1 MPEIAMKKLSN
12 LITISILSTFLLG
25 QVGQMAGVVSSDNEG
40 LAGANVILEGTP
52 YGTAANVAGEYYIEN
67 IPAGNYTVTVTY
79 VGYANESQEVTI
91 NAGEESQLNFSLRT
105 SAINFEQVV
114 VTGTGAPARRKALG
128 QTINIISSED
138 LNSGSV
144 QTVTDALQ
152 GRIPGLVG
160 ANMGG
165 QGGAARIRLRGTVSL
180 TQRNQPLIYIDGVR
194 IDNSMTDNASIS
206 TSRLN
211 DIDVNTID
219 RIEVIKGAAAA
230 TLFGT
235 EASSGVIQIFTK
247 RGTVSAPTY
256 TFRTNQKIAI
266 IDAKNRV
273 DDNYGYDSDTRTIMT
288 NNPAAAYMRSSH
300 QQDYSFSVR
309 GGTPKVKYY
318 ASASWADHPGSQ
330 PKNSVDKWSLRTALD
345 FQNTE
350 KLSTS
355 IDISMTDNTM
365 MAPMP
370 WWGFWAEIMLCD
382 PSNVSEL
389 RPYGGQDYTVDG
401 ALTWNSEEMTDNRLI
416 SAKINYNW
424 TDNIRSTLQLGL
436 NDVLV
441 RTTRF
446 VPKGGANP
454 ASPSKGA
461 RDRWHR
467 EKDIIT
473 LDFKT
478 NINYN
483 ISDKLVSST
492 VIGAQSF
499 NEITNQQQ
507 VSVNNFPS
515 AALSTL
521 RGGSSV
527 SNVDEYEETVIN
539 AGVFVQEQL
548 AYNDRLFLTLGMRMD
563 GNSAFGEDF
572 GFESYPKAGL
582 SWVISEE
589 PFWNFG
595 AINQMR
601 IRAAF
606 GTSGLQ
612 PGAFDAQR
620 TWQPSSGIE
629 NNQAVLPL
637 NLGNKDLKPE
647 RSQEVEFGAEFTAFN
662 DLLGVEIVYYNQKTT
677 DALLPVSLSPS
688 LGFLQSQL
696 TNIGG
701 MESKGL
707 ELSGNWT
714 VFKKNAVSVKL
725 SGSYSKTDQ
734 TVTDMAGVPPFRIEG
749 RRRWSQ
755 IKEGYQP
762 GAIIAPVHDPSNPWS
777 TSVPIDQVTH
787 RSQIYPNFK
796 KDANGDDALE
806 YIGNSSPTYTF
817 SFGTTVKFSKN
828 LSLRAMFRG
837 EGDFLISRESEL
849 IRQNLGYNK
858 VAADLAFALDPAN
871 NVALEERKKHIEAYG
886 MRHPNVFS
894 DWMESGDYTK
904 FQELALIWQVPGDV
918 ASRFGFTA
926 ATVSFNARNL
936 HIFTDFGG
944 YIDPGG
950 GRGSRSEFLQNIDY
964 MSGPSP
970 IFYGVSINTTF

>member
-1 MPEIAMKKLSN
+1 MKK
-12 LITISILSTFLLG
+12 IKVFSIGIFSAINIIFA
-25 QVGQMAGVVSSDNEG
+25 QVGQLSGVVSSESGEG
-40 LAGANVILEGTP
+40 LAGANVLLEGTSF
-52 YGTAANVAGEYYIEN
+52 GTAANVMGEYYI
-67 IPAGNYTVTVTY
+67 GNLPEGTYVVTVTY
-79 VGYANESQEVTI
+79 VGYANASQEVTI
-91 NAGEESQLNFSLRT
+91 VAGEESEADFTLKT
-105 SAINFEQVV
+105 SAINLDQVV
-114 VTGTGAPARRKALG
+114 VTGTGAPAKRKALG
-128 QTINIISSED
+128 QTINSISSED

-165 QGGAARIRLRGTVSL
+165 QGGASRIRLRGTVSL

-211 DIDVNTID
+211 DIDPNNID

-247 RGTVSAPTY
+247 RGTISAPSY
-256 TFRTNQKIAI
+256 SFRTNQKIAK

-273 DDNYGYDSDTRTIMT
+273 DDNYGYDSKTRTIMT
-288 NNPAAAYMRSSH
+288 NNPAADYMRNAH
-300 QQDYSFSVR
+300 QKDYSFSVR
-309 GGTPKVKYY
+309 GGTPGTKYY

-330 PKNSVDKWSLRTALD
+330 PKNSVDKWSIRTALD
-345 FQNTE
+345 FQNTD
-350 KLSTS
+350 KLTTS
-355 IDISMTDNTM
+355 IDVSLTENRM

-382 PSNVSEL
+382 PSNTSEL
-389 RPYGGQDYTVDG
+389 RPYGGQDYTVAG
-401 ALTWNSEEMTDNRLI
+401 ALTWDSEEVTDNRLI
-416 SAKINYNW
+416 SGKIDYRWN
-424 TDNIRSTLQLGL
+424 DQVRSSFQLGL

-441 RTTRF
+441 KTTRF

-467 EKDIIT
+467 EKDIVT

-478 NINYN
+478 NANFT
-483 ISDKLVSST
+483 ISDKLTSST
-492 VIGAQSF
+492 VFGAQSF
-499 NEITNQQQ
+499 TEKTNQQQ

-515 AALSTL
+515 SALSTL

-527 SNVDEYEETVIN
+527 SNVDEFEETVIN

-548 AYNDRLFLTLGMRMD
+548 GLEDRLFLTVGMRMD
-563 GNSAFGEDF
+563 GNSAFGKDF
-572 GFESYPKAGL
+572 GFQQYPKAGL
-582 SWVISEE
+582 SWVVSEE
-589 PFWNFG
+589 PFWNFN
-595 AINQMR
+595 AINQFR
-601 IRAAF
+601 LRAAY

-612 PGAFDAQR
+612 PGAFDAMR

-637 NLGNKDLKPE
+637 NLGNADLKPE
-647 RSQEVEFGAEFTAFN
+647 RSTEIEFGMEFTALN
-662 DLLGVEIVYYNQKTT
+662 DLLGIEAVYYNQQTA

-714 VFKKNAVSVKL
+714 VYQKDQVSVRL
-725 SGSYSKTDQ
+725 EGSYTSIDQ
-734 TVTDMAGVPPFRIEG
+734 KVTDMGGVPPFRIEG

-762 GAIIAPVHDPSNPWS
+762 GAIIAPVHDPNNPWS
-777 TSVPIDQVTH
+777 TSVPIAEVTS
-787 RSQIYPNFK
+787 RKQITPNLK
-796 KDANGDDALE
+796 KDANGDDVLE
-806 YIGNSSPTYTF
+806 YIGNSSPTFTYTF
-817 SFGTTVKFSKN
+817 GGTVKLSN
-828 LSLRAMFRG
+828 ALSLRALFRG

-858 VAADLAFALDPAN
+858 TAADLAFALDPAN
-871 NVALEERKKHIEAYG
+871 NVSLDERTKQIEAYG

-894 DWMESGDYTK
+894 DWMEAGDYLK
-904 FQELALIWQVPGDV
+904 FQELSLNWQVPKDLTDQLGV
-918 ASRFGFTA
+918 KA
-926 ATVSFNARNL
+926 ATVSLNARNL
-936 HIFTDFGG
+936 HIFTNFGG

-970 IFYGVSINTTF
+970 IFYGIAINTTF

>member
-1 MPEIAMKKLSN
+1 MNKLRII
-12 LITISILSTFLLG
+12 LISLF
-25 QVGQMAGVVSSDNEG
+25 AVVSTLSAQGGQLVGLVTSSESGEG
-40 LAGANVILEGTP
+40 LAGANVILEGTS
-52 YGTAANVAGEYYIEN
+52 YGTAANIEGEYSIGN
-67 IPAGNYTVTVTY
+67 IPGGTYVVTVTY
-79 VGYANESQEVTI
+79 VGYANESQEIEIT
-91 NAGEESQLNFSLRT
+91 AGQESRADFALKT
-105 SAINFEQVV
+105 SAINLDQVV
-114 VTGTGAPARRKALG
+114 VTGTGAPAKRKALG
-128 QTINIISSED
+128 QTINSISSED

-165 QGGAARIRLRGTVSL
+165 EGGAARIRLRGTVSL

-211 DIDVNTID
+211 DIDPNNID

-247 RGTVSAPTY
+247 RGTVSAPSY
-256 TFRTNQKIAI
+256 TFRTSQKISK

-273 DDNYGYDSDTRTIMT
+273 DDNYGYDADTRTIMT
-288 NNPAAAYMRSSH
+288 NNPAVDYMRAAH

-309 GGTPKVKYY
+309 GGTPGTKYY
-318 ASASWADHPGSQ
+318 ASASWNDYPGSQ

-345 FQNTE
+345 FQNSD
-350 KLSTS
+350 KLTTS
-355 IDISMTDNTM
+355 IDISLNENTM

-370 WWGFWAEIMLCD
+370 WWGFWAELMLAD
-382 PSNVSEL
+382 PSNTSEL
-389 RPYGGQDYTVDG
+389 RPYGGQDYTVAG
-401 ALTWNSEEMTDNRLI
+401 ALTWNSEEVTDNRLI
-416 SAKINYNW
+416 SAKLDYRW
-424 TDNIRSTLQLGL
+424 SDEIRSSFQVGL
-436 NDVLV
+436 NDVMV
-441 RTTRF
+441 KTTRF

-473 LDFKT
+473 VDFKT
-478 NINYN
+478 NMNFE
-483 ISDKLVSST
+483 ISDRLQSST

-499 NEITNQQQ
+499 KDITNQQQ

-515 AALSTL
+515 SALSTL

-527 SNVDEYEETVIN
+527 SNVDEFEESVIN
-539 AGVFVQEQL
+539 AGIFVQEQL
-548 AYNDRLFLTLGMRMD
+548 ALEDRLFLTLGLRMD

-572 GFESYPKAGL
+572 GFEQYPKAGI
-582 SWVISEE
+582 SWVVSDE
-589 PFWNFG
+589 PFWSFN
-595 AINQMR
+595 AINQLR
-601 IRAAF
+601 LRAAY

-612 PGAFDAQR
+612 PGAFDAMR
-620 TWQPSSGIE
+620 TWQPASGIE

-647 RSQEVEFGAEFTAFN
+647 RSTETEFGLEFTALN
-662 DLLGVEIVYYNQKTT
+662 DRLGVEAVYYSQKTT

-714 VFKKNAVSVKL
+714 VFQKDEISVKL
-725 SGSYSKTDQ
+725 EGSYSNIDQ
-734 TVTDMAGVPPFRIEG
+734 KVTDMGGVPAFRIEG

-755 IKEGYQP
+755 IAEGYQP
-762 GAIIAPVHDPSNPWS
+762 GAIIAPVHDPANPWS

-787 RSQIYPNFK
+787 RSQIFPNFK

-806 YIGNSSPTYTF
+806 YIGNSSPTFTYTF
-817 SFGTTVKFSKN
+817 GGTVK
-828 LSLRAMFRG
+828 LSNALSVRALFRG

-858 VAADLAFALDPAN
+858 TAADLAYALDPAN
-871 NVALEERKKHIEAYG
+871 NVSLEERKKQIAAYG
-886 MRHPNVFS
+886 NRHPNVFS
-894 DWMESGDYTK
+894 DWMEAGDYLK
-904 FQELALIWQVPGDV
+904 FQELSVNYQVPKRITDRLGV
-918 ASRFGFTA
+918 KAS
-926 ATVSFNARNL
+926 TVSFNARNL
-936 HIFTDFGG
+936 HIFTNFGG

-970 IFYGVSINTTF
+970 ITYGITINTTF

>member
-1 MPEIAMKKLSN
+1 MRKLSILL
-12 LITISILSTFLLG
+12 LISFTSAFLFG
-25 QVGQMAGVVSSDNEG
+25 QVGQLSGVVSSDNEG

-52 YGTAANVAGEYYIEN
+52 YGTAANVAGEYYIGN
-67 IPAGNYTVTVTY
+67 IPAGDYTVSVTY

-91 NAGEESQLNFSLRT
+91 NAGEESQVNFSLRT

-114 VTGTGAPARRKALG
+114 VTGTGAPAKRKALG
-128 QTINIISSED
+128 QTINTISSED

-152 GRIPGLVG
+152 GRVPGLVG

-211 DIDVNTID
+211 DIDPNNID

-247 RGTVSAPTY
+247 RGIVSEPVY
-256 TFRTNQKIAI
+256 TFRTSQKIAK

-273 DDNYGYDSDTRTIMT
+273 DDNFGYDSDTRTIMT
-288 NNPAAAYMRSSH
+288 NNPAEAYMRNSH

-309 GGTPKVKYY
+309 GGTPGTKYY
-318 ASASWADHPGSQ
+318 ASASWAKHPGSQ

-350 KLSTS
+350 KLTTS

-416 SAKINYNW
+416 SAKLDYKW
-424 TDNIRSTLQLGL
+424 TDNIRSSLQLGL
-436 NDVLV
+436 NDVLI

-467 EKDIIT
+467 EKDIVT

-478 NINYN
+478 NINHN
-483 ISDKLVSST
+483 ISDRLVSST

-499 NEITNQQQ
+499 NEVTNQQQ

-539 AGVFVQEQL
+539 AGVFIQEQL
-548 AYNDRLFLTLGMRMD
+548 ALDDRLFLTLGMRMD

-647 RSQEVEFGAEFTAFN
+647 RSQEIEFGAEFTAFN
-662 DLLGVEIVYYNQKTT
+662 DLLGVEVVYYNQTTT

-714 VFKKNAVSVKL
+714 VFKKDALSVKL
-725 SGSYSKTDQ
+725 EGSYSNVDQ
-734 TVTDMAGVPPFRIEG
+734 TVTDMGGVPPFRIEG

-817 SFGTTVKFSKN
+817 TFGSTAK
-828 LSLRAMFRG
+828 LSNALSVRALFRG
-837 EGDFLISRESEL
+837 EGNFLISRESEL

-858 VAADLAFALDPAN
+858 VAADLAYALDPAN
-871 NVALEERKKHIEAYG
+871 NVALEERKTHIEAYG

-894 DWMESGDYTK
+894 DWMEPGDYTK
-904 FQELALIWQVPGDV
+904 FQELSLMWQVPGDV
-918 ASRFGFTA
+918 ASRFGVTA

-970 IFYGVSINTTF
+970 IFYGVTINTTF

>member
-1 MPEIAMKKLSN
+1 MKKSCLSLLVFTVTLSSFALSQTGN
-12 LITISILSTFLLG
+12 IS
-25 QVGQMAGVVSSDNEG
+25 GVVSSDGQG
-40 LAGANVILEGTP
+40 LPGANVILEGTP
-52 YGTAANVAGEYYIEN
+52 YGTAANVSGEYYIAN
-67 IPAGNYTVTVTY
+67 VPVGDYTVNVTY
-79 VGYANESQEVTI
+79 VGYANMSQEVTI
-91 NAGEESQLNFSLRT
+91 NTGEESKLNFSLKM
-105 SAINFEQVV
+105 SAINLDQIV
-114 VTGTGAPARRKALG
+114 VTGTGAPAKRKALG
-128 QTINIISSED
+128 QTINIISSDD
-138 LNSGSV
+138 LTSGSV

-160 ANMGG
+160 ASMGG
-165 QGGAARIRLRGTVSL
+165 QGAASRIRLRGTVSL

-211 DIDVNTID
+211 DIDPNNID
-219 RIEVIKGAAAA
+219 HIEVIKGAAAA

-247 RGTVSAPTY
+247 RGIIGKPTY
-256 TFRTNQKIAI
+256 SFRTNQKIAK

-273 DDNYGYDSDTRTIMT
+273 DDNYGYDETTRTIMT
-288 NNPAAAYMRSSH
+288 NNPAIDYMKNSH

-309 GGTPKVKYY
+309 GGSPGMKYY
-318 ASASWADHPGSQ
+318 ASANWADLPGSQ

-345 FQNTE
+345 FQNSD
-350 KLSTS
+350 KLSSS
-355 IDISMTDNTM
+355 IDISLTENSQ

-389 RPYGGQDYTVDG
+389 RPYGGQDYTVAG
-401 ALTWNSEEMTDNRLI
+401 ALTWNSEEVTDNRLI
-416 SAKINYNW
+416 SAKIDYKWN
-424 TDNIRSTLQLGL
+424 DNIRSSFQLGL

-467 EKDIIT
+467 EKDILTI
-473 LDFKT
+473 DFKT
-478 NINYN
+478 NANYN
-483 ISDKLVSST
+483 ISERLVSST

-499 NEITNQQQ
+499 TEVTNQQQ
-507 VSVNNFPS
+507 VSVSNFPA

-527 SNVDEYEETVIN
+527 TNVDEFEETVIN
-539 AGVFVQEQL
+539 AGVFFQEQL
-548 AYNDRLFLTLGMRMD
+548 GLDDRLFLTVGMRMD

-572 GFESYPKAGL
+572 GFETYPKAGL
-582 SWVISEE
+582 SWVVSEE
-589 PFWNFG
+589 PFWNFS
-595 AINQMR
+595 AINQFR
-601 IRAAF
+601 LRAAF

-620 TWQPSSGIE
+620 TWRPASGIE
-629 NNQAVLPL
+629 NNGAVLPL

-647 RSQEVEFGAEFTAFN
+647 RSQEIEFGAEFSAFN
-662 DLLGVEIVYYNQKTT
+662 DLLGVEAVYYTQQTT
-677 DALLPVSLSPS
+677 DALLPVALSPS
-688 LGFLQSQL
+688 LGFQQAQL

-701 MESKGL
+701 MESNGL

-714 VFKKNAVSVKL
+714 VFKKDAVSVKL
-725 SGSYSKTDQ
+725 EGSYSNVDQ
-734 TVTDMAGVPPFRIEG
+734 KVTDMGGVAPFRIEG

-762 GAIIAPVHDPSNPWS
+762 GAIIAPVHDPANPWS

-787 RSQIYPNFK
+787 RSQIYPNMK

-806 YIGNSSPTYTF
+806 YIGNSSPSYTYTF
-817 SFGTTVKFSKN
+817 GSTVKFSRSF
-828 LSLRAMFRG
+828 SLKALFRG

-858 VAADLAFALDPAN
+858 TAADLAYALDPAN
-871 NVALEERKKHIEAYG
+871 NVSLDERKKHIEGYG
-886 MRHPNVFS
+886 NRHPNVFS
-894 DWMESGDYTK
+894 DWMEAGDYLK
-904 FQELALIWQVPGDV
+904 FQELALIWQVPSDITGKLGV
-918 ASRFGFTA
+918 KS

-936 HIFTDFGG
+936 HIFTDFEG

-950 GRGSRSEFLQNIDY
+950 GRASRSEFLQNIDY

>member
-1 MPEIAMKKLSN
+1 
-12 LITISILSTFLLG
+12 
-25 QVGQMAGVVSSDNEG
+25 
-40 LAGANVILEGTP
+40 
-52 YGTAANVAGEYYIEN
+52 
-67 IPAGNYTVTVTY
+67 
-79 VGYANESQEVTI
+79 
-91 NAGEESQLNFSLRT
+91 
-105 SAINFEQVV
+105 
-114 VTGTGAPARRKALG
+114 
-128 QTINIISSED
+128 
-138 LNSGSV
+138 
-144 QTVTDALQ
+144 
-152 GRIPGLVG
+152 
-160 ANMGG
+160 
-165 QGGAARIRLRGTVSL
+165 
-180 TQRNQPLIYIDGVR
+180 
-194 IDNSMTDNASIS
+194 
-206 TSRLN
+206 
-211 DIDVNTID
+211 
-219 RIEVIKGAAAA
+219 
-230 TLFGT
+230 
-235 EASSGVIQIFTK
+235 
-247 RGTVSAPTY
+247 
-256 TFRTNQKIAI
+256 
-266 IDAKNRV
+266 
-273 DDNYGYDSDTRTIMT
+273 
-288 NNPAAAYMRSSH
+288 
-300 QQDYSFSVR
+300 
-309 GGTPKVKYY
+309 
-318 ASASWADHPGSQ
+318 
-330 PKNSVDKWSLRTALD
+330 
-345 FQNTE
+345 
-350 KLSTS
+350 
-355 IDISMTDNTM
+355 
-365 MAPMP
+365 
-370 WWGFWAEIMLCD
+370 
-382 PSNVSEL
+382 
-389 RPYGGQDYTVDG
+389 
-401 ALTWNSEEMTDNRLI
+401 
-416 SAKINYNW
+416 
-424 TDNIRSTLQLGL
+424 
-436 NDVLV
+436 
-441 RTTRF
+441 
-446 VPKGGANP
+446 
-454 ASPSKGA
+454 
-461 RDRWHR
+461 
-467 EKDIIT
+467 

-499 NEITNQQQ
+499 NEFTNQQQ

-725 SGSYSKTDQ
+725 SGSYSKIDQ

-762 GAIIAPVHDPSNPWS
+762 GAIIAPVHDPNNPWS

>member
-1 MPEIAMKKLSN
+1 MKKVFILLFCLSAS
-12 LITISILSTFLLG
+12 LLLG
-25 QVGQMAGVVSSDNEG
+25 QVGQLSGVISSENEG
-40 LAGANVILEGTP
+40 LAGANIILEGTP
-52 YGTAANVAGEYYIEN
+52 YGTAANVSGEYSIDN
-67 IPAGNYTVTVTY
+67 IPSGTYVVTVTY
-79 VGYANESQEVTI
+79 VGYANATQEVTI
-91 NAGEESQLNFSLRT
+91 NAGEESKSNFSLKT
-105 SAINFEQVV
+105 SAINLDQIV
-114 VTGTGAPARRKALG
+114 VTGTGAPAKRKALG
-128 QTINIISSED
+128 QTINTINSED
-138 LNSGSV
+138 LSSGSV

-152 GRIPGLVG
+152 GRVPGLVG
-160 ANMGG
+160 ATMGG

-211 DIDVNTID
+211 DIDPNNIE
-219 RIEVIKGAAAA
+219 RLEVIKGAAAA

-247 RGTVSAPTY
+247 RGTISKPSY
-256 TFRTNQKIAI
+256 SFRTNQKIAK

-273 DDNYGYDSDTRTIMT
+273 DDNYGYDEDTRTIMT
-288 NNPAAAYMRSSH
+288 NNPAVDYMKNAH

-309 GGTPKVKYY
+309 GGTPSTKYY
-318 ASASWADHPGSQ
+318 ASATWADHPGSQ

-345 FQNTE
+345 FQNSD

-355 IDISMTDNTM
+355 IDISLTENSM
-365 MAPMP
+365 MVPIP
-370 WWGFWAEIMLCD
+370 WWGFWAEIMLAD

-389 RPYGGQDYTVDG
+389 RPYGGQDYTVAG
-401 ALTWNSEEMTDNRLI
+401 ALTWDSEEITDNRLI
-416 SAKINYNW
+416 SGKIDYKWN
-424 TDNIRSTLQLGL
+424 DKVRSSLQLGL

-441 RTTRF
+441 KTTRF

-473 LDFKT
+473 IDFKT
-478 NINYN
+478 NANYN
-483 ISDKLVSST
+483 ISERLVSST
-492 VIGAQSF
+492 VVGAQSF
-499 NEITNQQQ
+499 TEVTNQQQ
-507 VSVNNFPS
+507 VSVSNFPA

-521 RGGSSV
+521 RGGASV
-527 SNVDEYEETVIN
+527 SNVDEFEETVIN
-539 AGVFVQEQL
+539 AGVFFQEQL
-548 AYNDRLFLTLGMRMD
+548 GLDDRLFLTLGMRMD

-582 SWVISEE
+582 SWIISEE
-589 PFWNFG
+589 PFWSFN
-595 AINQMR
+595 AINQFR

-620 TWQPSSGIE
+620 TWRPASGIE
-629 NNQAVLPL
+629 NQGAVLPL

-647 RSQEVEFGAEFTAFN
+647 RSQEIEFGAEFTAFN
-662 DLLGVEIVYYNQKTT
+662 DLLGIEAVYYTQKTT
-677 DALLPVSLSPS
+677 DALLPVALSPS
-688 LGFLQSQL
+688 LGFQQAQL

-701 MESKGL
+701 MESNGI

-714 VFKKNAVSVKL
+714 VFRKNAFSVKL
-725 SGSYSKTDQ
+725 NGSYSKVDQ
-734 TVTDMAGVPPFRIEG
+734 KVTDMGGVAPFRIEG

-762 GAIIAPVHDPSNPWS
+762 GAIIAPVHDPAKPWS

-806 YIGNSSPTYTF
+806 FIGNSSPTYTYTFGSTIKFNKSF
-817 SFGTTVKFSKN
+817 SLKA
-828 LSLRAMFRG
+828 LFRG

-858 VAADLAFALDPAN
+858 TAADLAYALDPAN
-871 NVALEERKKHIEAYG
+871 NVSLDERKKHIESYG
-886 MRHPNVFS
+886 NRHPNVFS
-894 DWMESGDYTK
+894 DWMEAGDYLK
-904 FQELALIWQVPGDV
+904 FQELSLIWQVP
-918 ASRFGFTA
+918 SNFTGKLGVKA

-970 IFYGVSINTTF
+970 IFYGISINTTF

>member
-1 MPEIAMKKLSN
+1 MKKLSIIL
-12 LITISILSTFLLG
+12 LIGFTSAFLFG
-25 QVGQMAGVVSSDNEG
+25 QVGQLSGVVSSDNEG

-52 YGTAANVAGEYYIEN
+52 YGTAANVAGEYFIDN
-67 IPAGNYTVTVTY
+67 IPTGDYTLTVTY

-91 NAGEESQLNFSLRT
+91 NAGEESQVNFSLRT
-105 SAINFEQVV
+105 SAINLEQIV
-114 VTGTGAPARRKALG
+114 VTGTGAPAKRKALG
-128 QTINIISSED
+128 QTINVISSED

-211 DIDVNTID
+211 DIDPNNIE

-247 RGTVSAPTY
+247 RGIIGEPTY
-256 TFRTNQKIAI
+256 TFRTNQKIAK

-288 NNPAAAYMRSSH
+288 NNPAEAYMRNSH

-309 GGTPKVKYY
+309 GGTPGTKYY

-330 PKNSVDKWSLRTALD
+330 PKNSVNKWSLRTALD

-416 SAKINYNW
+416 SAKVNYKW
-424 TDNIRSTLQLGL
+424 TDNIRSSLQLGL
-436 NDVLV
+436 NDVLIK
-441 RTTRF
+441 TTRF

-467 EKDIIT
+467 EKDIVT

-539 AGVFVQEQL
+539 AGVFIQEQL
-548 AYNDRLFLTLGMRMD
+548 ALDDRLFLTLGMRMD

-572 GFESYPKAGL
+572 GIESYPKAGL

-601 IRAAF
+601 LRAAF

-662 DLLGVEIVYYNQKTT
+662 DLLGVEVVYYNQKTT

-707 ELSGNWT
+707 ELSGNWV
-714 VFKKNAVSVKL
+714 VFRKNAVSVKL
-725 SGSYSKTDQ
+725 EGSYSKIDQ

-817 SFGTTVKFSKN
+817 TFGSTVKLSKA
-828 LSLRAMFRG
+828 LSLRALFRG

-858 VAADLAFALDPAN
+858 VAADLAYALDPAN

-904 FQELALIWQVPGDV
+904 FQELSLIWQVPGDV
-918 ASRFGFTA
+918 ASRFGITA
-926 ATVSFNARNL
+926 ATVSLNARNL
-936 HIFTDFGG
+936 HIFTDFAG